1 MMPTHGMPRQVNARN
16 RACRNSIVRTRHLQQ
31 SLAQLHATHHA
42 HRVALHHIPMLISC
56 PRTGDAVWRSESN
69 RDSPKTLTTS
79 SNPPA
84 IDSHG
89 IPPALPSSADPELH
103 LRSRSRLLS
112 RLSSLA
118 EVPPEGWVR
127 FPQSCGEG
135 PPPPKAQ
142 KIQWSP
148 AVVTKGKLESGGL
161 ERVESQ
167 CDLPASV

>member
-1 MMPTHGMPRQVNARN
+1 MRAIGLAAIRSSGRDICNNRSHNYTQRTTHIGSH
-16 RACRNSIVRTRHLQQ
+16 CITYLCLS
-31 SLAQLHATHHA
+31 HA
-42 HRVALHHIPMLISC
+42 HEQEMPYGVPRVIAIPL
-56 PRTGDAVWRSESN
+56 
-69 RDSPKTLTTS
+69 KTLTTS
-79 SNPPA
+79 SNLPS

-89 IPPALPSSADPELH
+89 MPPALPSSADPELH

-167 CDLPASV
+167 CDPRPPFSR